1 MPGAFVASV
10 FAGAGCMFIP
20 PISWRAESTRVGP
33 ACLSAALLGGTD
45 FLAIFAVLLPAPGFF
60 ALVVFDVAFFF

>member
-1 MPGAFVASV
+1 
-10 FAGAGCMFIP
+10 MFIP